1 MIEIKLVD
9 ITEIDEKNFME
20 YTKEWKENNEP
31 IFPSVCEQNG
41 KTYNEWIKSQFPSLN
56 SEPKSNDHIKSETFY
71 LVEDNGYI
79 IGAIDLRFDL
89 TAEVLKHEGHLS
101 FGVRPAER
109 RKGYAF
115 IMLKQSLNKLRLNRV
130 NKALITTNRDNKA
143 AKNTIK
149 KIGGK
154 LENSYEMKGNVI
166 DRYWVEL

>member
-9 ITEIDEKNFME
+9 ITEIDEKNYLE
-20 YTKEWKENNEP
+20 YINEWKENNES

-41 KTYNEWIKSQFPSLN
+41 KTYSDWIKSQFPLLN
-56 SEPKSNDHIKSETFY
+56 SDTKSKVQAKSETFF
-71 LVEDNGYI
+71 LIEDNGYI
-79 IGAIDLRFDL
+79 IGAINLRYDL
-89 TAEVLKHEGHLS
+89 TPEALKNEGHLS

-115 IMLKQSLNKLRLNRV
+115 IMLKQSLNTLRLNRV

-154 LENSYEMKGNVI
+154 LENSYELNGNVI
-166 DRYWVEL
+166 DRYWIEL

>member
-1 MIEIKLVD
+1 MIEIKLVG
-9 ITEIDEKNFME
+9 ITEIDEKNFLE
-20 YTKEWKENNEP
+20 YIKEWKENNES

-41 KTYNEWIKSQFPSLN
+41 KTYSDWMKSQFPLLN
-56 SEPKSNDHIKSETFY
+56 SDNKSKDQTRSETFF

-79 IGAIDLRFDL
+79 IGAIDLRYEL
-89 TAEVLKHEGHLS
+89 SAEVLKHEGHLS

-115 IMLKQSLNKLRLNRV
+115 IMLKQSLNTLRLNRV

-143 AKNTIK
+143 AKSTIK

-154 LENSYEMKGNVI
+154 LENSYELNGNVI
-166 DRYWVEL
+166 DRYWIEL

>member
-1 MIEIKLVD
+1 VIEIKLVD
-9 ITEIDEKNFME
+9 ITEIDEKNFLE
-20 YTKEWKENNEP
+20 YINEWKENHEA
-31 IFPSVCEQNG
+31 IFPSVCEQNE
-41 KTYNEWIKSQFPSLN
+41 KSYKDWIKQQFPLLN
-56 SEPKSNDHIKSETFY
+56 NETKSKDLVSSETFF

-79 IGAIDLRFDL
+79 IGAIDLRYDL
-89 TAEVLKHEGHLS
+89 TPEALKHEGHLS

-115 IMLKQSLNKLRLNRV
+115 IMLKQSLNTLRLNRV
-130 NKALITTNRDNKA
+130 NKALITTNRENKA

-166 DRYWVEL
+166 ERYWVEL

>member
-9 ITEIDEKNFME
+9 ITEIDEKNFLE
-20 YTKEWKENNEP
+20 YIKEWKENHES
-31 IFPSVCEQNG
+31 IFPTVCEQNG
-41 KTYNEWIKSQFPSLN
+41 KTYSDWIKPQFPLLN
-56 SEPKSNDHIKSETFY
+56 SETKSKDLIKSETFY

-79 IGAIDLRFDL
+79 IGAIDLRYDL

-115 IMLKQSLNKLRLNRV
+115 IMLKQSLNALRIHGV

>member
-31 IFPSVCEQNG
+31 IFPPICEQNG
-41 KTYNEWIKSQFPSLN
+41 KTYNEWIKSQFPLLN
-56 SEPKSNDHIKSETFY
+56 SETNSNDNIKSETFY

-89 TAEVLKHEGHLS
+89 SSEALKHEGHLS

-115 IMLKQSLNKLRLNRV
+115 IMLKQSLNTLRLNRV
-130 NKALITTNRDNKA
+130 NKALITANRDNKA
-143 AKNTIK
+143 VKNTIK

-154 LENSYEMKGNVI
+154 LENSYEMKGSVI

>member
-9 ITEIDEKNFME
+9 ITEIDEKNFLE
-20 YTKEWKENNEP
+20 YIKEWKENHES
-31 IFPSVCEQNG
+31 IFPTVCEQNG
-41 KTYNEWIKSQFPSLN
+41 KTYSDWKKHQLPLLN
-56 SEPKSNDHIKSETFY
+56 SETRLEGPIKSETLF
-71 LVEDNGYI
+71 LIEDNGYI
-79 IGAIDLRFDL
+79 IGAIDLRYDL

-115 IMLKQSLNKLRLNRV
+115 IMLKQSLNTLRLNRV